1 MSRPAVES
9 LPRLRTPRRAPRP
22 GLGSGVVDDDVRAG
36 RSQQLRDLLAHAGA
50 ATSDNRDLPLQ
61 IHGSLHLTMTC
72 GRCDHTRG
80 FSMREYGAMLE
91 DTVTRGKRVVA

>member
-1 MSRPAVES
+1 MRGQPIRLSR
-9 LPRLRTPRRAPRP
+9 RRDGL

-72 GRCDHTRG
+72 GRRDHTRD
-80 FSMREYGAMLE
+80 FSMREYGAMLV